1 MIAETLGRY
10 EILCELGQGA
20 MGVVYKAIDPLI
32 ERAVAIKTIH
42 LDLSRDELELFETR
56 FFREAKSAGR
66 LNHPNVVTIYDVG
79 KTDRIAYITMELLE
93 GRSLRQLLDRE
104 NTLPAETAASL
115 AAQVAEGLSYAHA
128 SGIVHRDIKP
138 ANIVVVREDLVKIT
152 DFGIALVPAGTRTL
166 AGKVLGSPRYMS
178 PEQVIGQSIDGR
190 SDIFSLGVV
199 LYEMLTGRSPFTG
212 DNISTIMY
220 RILNETPPAPSM
232 VSPGVPA
239 AFDAIIQKTLA
250 KDPSAR
256 YQDAKELAH
265 DLRHYAELPLSRGF
279 GLVET
284 RPAVPAAHSAPKLNI
299 GDATLWLSQVSGAA
313 APERTSSG
321 HTLEATAG
329 APRASRLRWLP
340 GTLIAAMLVAG
351 LTAVGQLWL
360 DHRPLAVPV
369 PNRQALVV
377 PRMASPVPKSQPTPA
392 PVAPGQAAQAPLAPP
407 TEKAIPQTPAHF
419 PIPYR
424 RDVRR
429 PSRIAREQPA
439 DHQASSPAAAAP
451 GTGAAGTLSFAIT
464 PWGEVYI
471 DGKTAGVSPPLTTLK
486 VPAGP
491 HRIEIRNLNFKP
503 YAQTMNIKAG
513 DSYEVKYLFK

>member
-42 LDLSRDELELFETR
+42 LDLSRDELELFEDR

-104 NTLPAETAASL
+104 NTLPAATAASI

-166 AGKVLGSPRYMS
+166 AGKVLGSPKYMS
-178 PEQVIGQSIDGR
+178 PEQVVGQSLDGR

-199 LYEMLTGRSPFTG
+199 LYEMLTGHSPFTG

-220 RILNETPPAPSM
+220 RILNETPPAPSL
-232 VSPGVPA
+232 VGPAVPA

-256 YQDAKELAH
+256 YQDAKDLAH
-265 DLRHYAELPLSRGF
+265 DLRHYDELPLARGF
-279 GLVET
+279 GLVEV
-284 RPAVPAAHSAPKLNI
+284 RPALPATHAAPKLNI
-299 GDATLWLSQVSGAA
+299 GDATLWLSQVSGSP
-313 APERTSSG
+313 APERTSG
-321 HTLEATAG
+321 DHTLEATVG
-329 APRASRLRWLP
+329 PRAPRPRWLP
-340 GTLIAAMLVAG
+340 GVVIAAVLVAA

-360 DHRPLAVPV
+360 DHRPAAQPAQS
-369 PNRQALVV
+369 RQALAS
-377 PRMASPVPKSQPTPA
+377 PRMVPTPQPTPGAPGRMEQPPRASPVPRATQQPPTP
-392 PVAPGQAAQAPLAPP
+392 L
-407 TEKAIPQTPAHF
+407 

-424 RDVRR
+424 RYLRR
-429 PSRIAREQPA
+429 TPRIAREQPA
-439 DHQASSPAAAAP
+439 DHPTPSPAAAP
-451 GTGAAGTLSFAIT
+451 GTRAAGTLSFAIT
-464 PWGEVYI
+464 PWGEVYV

-513 DSYEVKYLFK
+513 DKYEVKYLFK